1 VTDAATTDPAQS
13 TVREERKVVTAVFA
27 DLVGSTALA
36 ERADP
41 EEMTLIVADAIAR
54 VVGTVENFGG
64 TVKDLA
70 GDGVLALFGAPV
82 SHEDDAERAVR
93 AALRIVQEI
102 ASYVRL
108 DGALTIA
115 GTDEWMPTI
124 EVLVR
129 GWRDVLGIVVETRMW
144 TTTDAAKLTRVW
156 QDAPLAIKGW
166 LPGYPD
172 PEYYLRLLL
181 HSESKTNEGGFTSPA
196 FDELIEQARRDRSD
210 RSRLALFHQADR
222 LAVADQVAL
231 IPLVYGRSMAFVKP
245 WVRGWW
251 EFGKSSS
258 AFADLVVD
266 PVSPRA

>member
-1 VTDAATTDPAQS
+1 VNLGAAAWTGYVTFDHTHPATSQLDLRRALAHAVDREALAATVPVNMAVAGGGIVPPALQGHTPGIAPRFDPTLAK
-13 TVREERKVVTAVFA
+13 ECFA
-27 DLVGSTALA
+27 
-36 ERADP
+36 R
-41 EEMTLIVADAIAR
+41 
-54 VVGTVENFGG
+54 
-64 TVKDLA
+64 
-70 GDGVLALFGAPV
+70 
-82 SHEDDAERAVR
+82 
-93 AALRIVQEI
+93 
-102 ASYVRL
+102 VRL

-129 GWRDVLGIVVETRMW
+129 GWRDVLGIAVETRTW

-156 QDAPLAIKGW
+156 EDAPLAIKGW

-181 HSESKTNEGGFTSPA
+181 HSESKTNEGGFTSPV